1 MMPVTFVKVQKYR
14 LDEGQ
19 HTMQGPQQRR
29 SEKSRK
35 VGQIRMREMTQGDF
49 SMQTQES
56 KRQSQQHEKTV
67 ESTQTSQSV
76 GYLLTKMQRQL
87 AAGLQTATYAEASN
101 SITYHE
107 GKTPLKCSAEACV
120 HHLMTSASLR
130 EVSDLCDSSKFPGNS
145 NYLLAK

>member
-35 VGQIRMREMTQGDF
+35 VGQIRMHEMNQGDF

-67 ESTQTSQSV
+67 ESTQTSQSF

-107 GKTPLKCSAEACV
+107 GKTPLKCSAEVCV